1 MELPKNIT
9 QIGEANPHC
18 KIYVEDYVISYIK
31 QLNQSAGDRA
41 VGVALYGIGREEA
54 GVTYIFFYGACGT
67 ELLQKECRH
76 LSQAVLQEV
85 EKKRR
90 KHFPEYTFLG
100 YCILDGEMVE
110 GFHVCEQNVCR
121 YIEGYAQFYEKND
134 KMLAFMLEE
143 RQEEARPEMVDQSK
157 YDEVKKRQEERRA
170 AAEGRG
176 GHAVRPQR
184 EQPEKTDEAPPVP
197 MRNLRMAAVGVFAF
211 LGVVGLAAM
220 GGGESLGEWRAAAGR
235 LIEGFTEK
243 QLPDATEVGG
253 TSVQV
258 GTIVA
263 EDKLTDAIRKE
274 NTPADTPLPPA
285 AEAEQA
291 GEGTAQPPAPT
302 PEPATPTPEPATP
315 TPEPAAPTPEPA
327 APTPEPEVPTP
338 EPPAPTPEPVS
349 YTIQRGD
356 TLIGICMKKYGSD
369 ERVAEVCA
377 LNQINNPDDIKEGK
391 KILLP

>member
-9 QIGEANPHC
+9 QIGESNPHC
-18 KIYVEDYVISYIK
+18 KVYVEDYVISYIK

-54 GVTYIFFYGACGT
+54 GVTYIFFYGACRA

-76 LSQAVLQEV
+76 LSQAVQQEV

-100 YCILDGEMVE
+100 YCILNGEMVE

-143 RQEEARPEMVDQSK
+143 RQEEVKPEAVDQSK

-184 EQPEKTDEAPPVP
+184 DQPEKPGKTEGVPPMS
-197 MRNLRMAAVGVFAF
+197 MRNMKIAAAGVFTF

-220 GGGESLGEWRAAAGR
+220 GGSEGFGEWRAAAGR
-235 LIEGFTEK
+235 LVEGITEK
-243 QLPDATEVGG
+243 QLPDAAEVGG
-253 TSVQV
+253 TNVQV

-274 NTPADTPLPPA
+274 NTQPDASQSF
-285 AEAEQA
+285 EQGA
-291 GEGTAQPPAPT
+291 IEEEGTQSAVVTPEPATPT
-302 PEPATPTPEPATP
+302 PEPPTPTPEPATP
-315 TPEPAAPTPEPA
+315 TPEPPT
-327 APTPEPEVPTP
+327 PTP
-338 EPPAPTPEPVS
+338 EPPAPIPEPVS

-356 TLIGICMKKYGSD
+356 TLIGICIKKYGSD
-369 ERVAEVCA
+369 KRVAEVCA
-377 LNQINNPDDIKEGK
+377 LNHINNPDDIKEGE

>member
-9 QIGEANPHC
+9 QIGESNPHC
-18 KIYVEDYVISYIK
+18 KVYVEDYVISYIK

-54 GVTYIFFYGACGT
+54 GVTYIFFYGACRA

-76 LSQAVLQEV
+76 LSQAVQQEV

-100 YCILDGEMVE
+100 YCILNGEMVE

-143 RQEEARPEMVDQSK
+143 RQEEVKPEAVDQSK

-184 EQPEKTDEAPPVP
+184 DQPEKPGKTEGVPPMS
-197 MRNLRMAAVGVFAF
+197 MRNMKIAAAGVFTF

-220 GGGESLGEWRAAAGR
+220 GGSEGFGEWRAAAGR
-235 LIEGFTEK
+235 LVEGITEK
-243 QLPDATEVGG
+243 QLPDA
-253 TSVQV
+253 
-258 GTIVA
+258 A
-263 EDKLTDAIRKE
+263 EDTSYARLYLASTMLQEGAADVLELPEDERDALLMVRGVVSKE
-274 NTPADTPLPPA
+274 AVIDVQ
-285 AEAEQA
+285 QA
-291 GEGTAQPPAPT
+291 GAVIDLIRNDGVSPLLRGMLARAELDILVRSGGWQDLREEIMTLAEFLSGYTADQMDRCT
-302 PEPATPTPEPATP
+302 GLLM
-315 TPEPAAPTPEPA
+315 
-327 APTPEPEVPTP
+327 EVR
-338 EPPAPTPEPVS
+338 S
-349 YTIQRGD
+349 R
-356 TLIGICMKKYGSD
+356 C
-369 ERVAEVCA
+369 
-377 LNQINNPDDIKEGK
+377 GK
-391 KILLP
+391 M